1 MDLSKLFALLLGF
14 ALIAGGSAAQASGLD
29 EAFTQST
36 SGMKAQGARMKIIAQ
51 NIANATSTGQTPG
64 SKPYRRKIIL
74 FKNKTDKKTGYKVVQ
89 VDKIA
94 SDKDTPLAKKFLPS
108 HPAADADG
116 YVLLPNVNSSLESAD
131 MKEAQRSYE
140 ANLGAIE
147 TTKRMMSGTIDLLR

>member
-1 MDLSKLFALLLGF
+1 VDLSKLFALLLGF

-74 FKNKTDKKTGYKVVQ
+74 FKNKTDKK
-89 VDKIA
+89 
-94 SDKDTPLAKKFLPS
+94 
-108 HPAADADG
+108 
-116 YVLLPNVNSSLESAD
+116 
-131 MKEAQRSYE
+131 
-140 ANLGAIE
+140 
-147 TTKRMMSGTIDLLR
+147 